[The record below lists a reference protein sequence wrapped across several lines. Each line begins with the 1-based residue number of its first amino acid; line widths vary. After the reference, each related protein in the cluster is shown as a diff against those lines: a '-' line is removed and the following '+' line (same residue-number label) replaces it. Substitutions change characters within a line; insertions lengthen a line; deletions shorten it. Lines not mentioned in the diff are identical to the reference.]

1 VSRIAIAC
9 ALCLLLAGCAA
20 PTAQQTTVASDA
32 AGPGGTDSG
41 STTPDSTDAENRSAL
56 ADRDIPVSGGSLPVA
71 HEEVFART
79 AGLLGANVAP
89 PTVLVVKSP
98 AEIRGDTGGPPSAG
112 SGSGARSFAEMMGIG
127 GDDSGA
133 GEQSDDEA
141 TEDEATDDEATEDEA
156 TDDEATGD
164 GSDDGAS
171 GVSVAAYAPSAKSVV
186 VNERVATAANE
197 RALERTLA
205 HEFVHTVQFRQQ
217 AFARLQFALDVD
229 RTPTRDTVLTYA
241 SVVEG
246 AAVFVADAYDRQ
258 YLAGDWAS
266 ITTTERYRAAPA
278 SVKYSIARYYFG
290 SRYLD
295 HRFDSPRN
303 VSEVYDDPPTTT
315 EQILHNDTDRS
326 EVPADLR
333 LAVEPGQNRTRG
345 PSDTYGELFTR
356 IAVGTELNRTRA
368 ADAAAGWGTDRL
380 VPVTDDEGTRSYVW
394 ATRWDSPSEA
404 DEFAGAME
412 RYLSSRAD
420 RSAPANESA
429 KPSVTASSATWRDG
443 ETTFRTVRAS
453 DETVVLLGGT
463 ESFVRSA
470 SVSGTNASVSVAADS
485 DRQ

>member
-20 PTAQQTTVASDA
+20 PTAQQTTVASD
-32 AGPGGTDSG
+32 PSGT
-41 STTPDSTDAENRSAL
+41 TDAASATPTDADENRSAL

-71 HEEVFART
+71 HEEIFART
-79 AGLLGANVAP
+79 TDLLGADVAP
-89 PTVLVVKSP
+89 PTVLAVKSP
-98 AEIRGDTGGPPSAG
+98 AEIRNDTGGPPTADGG
-112 SGSGARSFAEMMGIG
+112 SEGRSFASVMGIG
-127 GDDSGA
+127 SERSGE

-141 TEDEATDDEATEDEA
+141 TDDEAGDDSDGDASDE
-156 TDDEATGD
+156 
-164 GSDDGAS
+164 
-171 GVSVAAYAPSAKSVV
+171 GVSVAAYAPSAQSVV
-186 VNERVATAANE
+186 VNERVATAGNE

-205 HEFVHTVQFRQQ
+205 HEFVHTVQFRQR
-217 AFARLQFALDVD
+217 AFARLQLALDAD

-246 AAVFVADAYDRQ
+246 AAVFVADAYDRR

-266 ITTTERYRAAPA
+266 ITTTERYRSAPA

-303 VSEVYDDPPTTT
+303 VSAVYDDPPRTT

-326 EVPADLR
+326 ETPLS
-333 LAVEPGQNRTRG
+333 LALSVEPGANRTHG
-345 PSDTYGELFTR
+345 QSDTYGELFTR

-380 VPVTDDEGTRSYVW
+380 VPVADEEGTRSYVW
-394 ATRWDSPSEA
+394 ATRWDSPTEA
-404 DEFAGAME
+404 DEFASAME
-412 RYLSSRAD
+412 TYLSSRAVRSD
-420 RSAPANESA
+420 RSEQSGEKNRTDGA
-429 KPSVTASSATWRDG
+429 TTWRDG
-443 ETTFRTVRAS
+443 EVTFRTVRTS
-453 DETVVLLGGT
+453 DETVVLLAGT

-470 SVSGTNASVSVAADS
+470 SVSGTNASVSVAAGD
-485 DRQ
+485 DRR

>member
-20 PTAQQTTVASDA
+20 PTAQQTTDAPGGSDA
-32 AGPGGTDSG
+32 GVTTDAGVGV
-41 STTPDSTDAENRSAL
+41 STDEEAAEENRSAV

-71 HEEVFART
+71 HEEIFART
-79 AGLLGANVAP
+79 TGLLWAQVAP
-89 PTVLVVKSP
+89 PTLLVVKSP
-98 AEIRGDTGGPPSAG
+98 DEIRSDTGGPPTADGG
-112 SGSGARSFAEMMGIG
+112 SQARSFAGVMGIG

-133 GEQSDDEA
+133 GEQSDG
-141 TEDEATDDEATEDEA
+141 EDTGDG
-156 TDDEATGD
+156 TGD
-164 GSDDGAS
+164 GSDGDAGDE
-171 GVSVAAYAPSAKSVV
+171 GISVAAYAPSAKSVV

-229 RTPTRDTVLTYA
+229 GTPTRDTVLTYA

-246 AAVFVADAYDRQ
+246 AAVFVADAYDRR

-266 ITTTERYRAAPA
+266 ITTTERYRSAPA

-303 VSEVYDDPPTTT
+303 LSTVYDDPPTTT

-326 EVPADLR
+326 EVPLS
-333 LAVEPGQNRTRG
+333 LSLSVEPGANRTRG
-345 PSDTYGELFTR
+345 ESDTYGELFTR
-356 IAVGTELNRTRA
+356 IAVGTELNRTLA

-380 VPVTDDEGTRSYVW
+380 VPVADDEGTRSFVW

-412 RYLSSRAD
+412 TYLSSRANRSGEES
-420 RSAPANESA
+420 RSA
-429 KPSVTASSATWRDG
+429 TASPPTWRDG
-443 ETTFRTVRAS
+443 EVTFRTVRMS
-453 DETVVLLGGT
+453 DETVVLLAGT
-463 ESFVRSA
+463 ESFVRGA
-470 SVSGTNASVSVAADS
+470 SVSGANASVSVVAGD